1 MYNTFFNAVFA
12 EISWSR
18 LKIFSSYEQ
27 YRVWFIIDQI
37 KKKSYCVCFNKF
49 VDSHNNRW
57 WIIFSMIS
65 LFINAIL
72 FFFLDENDSNVH
84 LEIYCLWISKS
95 IKFISNLYS
104 CIFCYKLFDFL
115 IALSNRA
122 YYPIICKN
130 GKKKVKRKPKR
141 LYVPIATLVWNMYAK
156 ESRRDSFSSYKFL
169 GKVHDAS
176 PPAR

>member
-1 MYNTFFNAVFA
+1 MVY
-12 EISWSR
+12 
-18 LKIFSSYEQ
+18 
-27 YRVWFIIDQI
+27 YRSNK

-84 LEIYCLWISKS
+84 LEIYCLWICKS

-130 GKKKVKRKPKR
+130 GKKKSKTKTETIIRSDSNTRMEHVCKRKPKR
-141 LYVPIATLVWNMYAK
+141 FLFILQISWK
-156 ESRRDSFSSYKFL
+156 SSWRVTPRKIRNPHTRSL
-169 GKVHDAS
+169 ALTQ
-176 PPAR
+176 R